1 MEVTELNNEK
11 VTIAF
16 APSELAF
23 LCNAIN
29 ESLEALEE
37 WEFQTRTGESRTK
50 AASILSQ
57 LRRLHDD
64 AVNLLE

>member
-1 MEVTELNNEK
+1 MDVTELSSEK

-29 ESLEALEE
+29 ESLEALDD
-37 WEFQTRTGESRTK
+37 WEFETRTGESRK
-50 AASILSQ
+50 SAATLLSH
-57 LRRLHDD
+57 LRRLH
-64 AVNLLE
+64 AAASQLE